1 MEETSEVRTGSARW
15 EDRPVCPGGMVVR
28 QLSRRQLSRTLE
40 RPCELTAEQT
50 LGGSEHPGRS
60 VPGSPASSDLGITI
74 LKLVSFKIGGCDHEN
89 EG

>member
-1 MEETSEVRTGSARW
+1 MCSDGI
-15 EDRPVCPGGMVVR
+15 VVR
-28 QLSRRQLSRTLE
+28 QLSRRRRRTLE

-50 LGGSEHPGRS
+50 LGGSKHPGRS
-60 VPGSPASSDLGITI
+60 VSGPPASSDLGIMI